1 MMRSPET
8 FVSTTKW
15 FMSQCRIA
23 GSLSCPRPSSG
34 TFTPRAA
41 SFIVSAIALMCLSV
55 TPFID
60 GASRSLIPVRSV
72 RKPW

>member
-1 MMRSPET
+1 MIRSPAT

-23 GSLSCPRPSSG
+23 GSLICDSDSSA

-41 SFIVSAIALMCLSV
+41 RPIVSAIIAMCFSV
-55 TPFID
+55 TPFIE
-60 GASRSLIPVRSV
+60 GASRMRMPARSV
-72 RKPW
+72 RKP